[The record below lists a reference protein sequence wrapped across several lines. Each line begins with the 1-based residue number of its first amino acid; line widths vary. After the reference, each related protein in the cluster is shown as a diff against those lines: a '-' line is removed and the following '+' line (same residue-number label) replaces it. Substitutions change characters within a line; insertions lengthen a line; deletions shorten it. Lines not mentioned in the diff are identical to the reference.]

1 MISWGGGNVSDDA
14 MVTVQVSRHTRG
26 GRCSDLQVGVAREV
40 SFQILVSQPE
50 PRQHQQTPIGMR
62 WAMQPECD
70 YYGGQELGTQSLAKK
85 VSKGC
90 GAEVPPC

>member
-1 MISWGGGNVSDDA
+1 
-14 MVTVQVSRHTRG
+14 
-26 GRCSDLQVGVAREV
+26 
-40 SFQILVSQPE
+40 
-50 PRQHQQTPIGMR
+50 
-62 WAMQPECD
+62 MQPECD